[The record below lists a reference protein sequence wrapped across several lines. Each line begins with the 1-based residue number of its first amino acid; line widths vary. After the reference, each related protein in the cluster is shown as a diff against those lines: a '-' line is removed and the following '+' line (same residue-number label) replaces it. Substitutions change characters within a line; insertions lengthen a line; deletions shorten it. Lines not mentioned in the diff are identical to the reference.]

1 MHIADGRLI
10 VTFVWSPFV
19 SMKFTVRLFLLV
31 LFSMPAANGLAAK
44 PLRLRVLSYNIHH
57 AEGVDRELDVD
68 RIAKMILAVKPDIVA
83 LQEVDQKVRR
93 TNSVDQPA
101 ELARLT
107 QMNVAFG
114 PNIDLQGGHYGNAIL
129 TRFTVKEH
137 KNYLLPN
144 LNDGEQ
150 RGVLAAKIK
159 TSAEPT
165 DILVLATH
173 FDHRPDDKERMLS
186 AKFINHQ
193 FQNERGPALLMGDLN
208 DVVGSRALNQ
218 LESIWKRTNTDPLP
232 TVPVDQPK
240 RQIDF
245 ILFRPADR
253 WTVVE
258 TRVLEEA
265 VASDHRAILSVL
277 ELQPE

>member
-1 MHIADGRLI
+1 M
-10 VTFVWSPFV
+10 

-31 LFSMPAANGLAAK
+31 LFSMPAANGLATE

-57 AEGVDRELDVD
+57 AEGVDRKLDLD
-68 RIAKMILAVKPDIVA
+68 RIAKVILAAKPDIVA

-159 TSAEPT
+159 TSAEPA

-173 FDHRPDDKERMLS
+173 FDHRPDDRERTLS
-186 AKFINHQ
+186 AKIINHQ
-193 FQNERGPALLMGDLN
+193 FRNERGPALLMGDLN
-208 DVVGSRALNQ
+208 DVVGSPALNQ
-218 LESIWKRTNTDPLP
+218 LETIWKRTNTDPLP
-232 TVPVDQPK
+232 TIPVDQPK

-277 ELQPE
+277 ELQSE